1 MGNDGM
7 NEVLIHLRQAAHRGE
22 IDAAMFLRLCEVLLA
37 QGQTAPVLA
46 VLQERG
52 MLPHLVSTAGSSVE
66 LHSVAGL
73 DSSRSGSWINAEL
86 SSVGQ
91 PPPVDDVLARVEQ
104 LRALKIAESRPP
116 DKYEIVRELARGGVG
131 CIHVARDR
139 DLMRTL
145 VMKTLIEG
153 HKVSDYVLKK
163 FVEEAQITGQL
174 EHPNI
179 VPVHD
184 FGYFSGGEVFFTM
197 KLVKGR
203 TLKDIIKRLRKPE
216 DAEPDPFGNEVFTRT
231 RLLQIFLQVCMA
243 IGFAHSRRVVHRDIK
258 PSNVMLGDFGETL
271 VLDWGVAKV
280 LGRKPDPSELQGP
293 NPLTMDDDQ
302 VSTMRS
308 QAHDETMMGVVTGTP
323 AYMAPEQAAGKIDEV
338 DARSD
343 IYALGALLYE
353 ILCYVPPFR
362 GKNFRQTLLA
372 VITQP
377 VIPPSERAPQNE
389 IPRAL
394 EEICLRCLQKRREDR
409 YQSCREIV
417 ADLER
422 YLAGVEDLDRRA
434 RLSREKV
441 DEGRGLLESFKVARA
456 QAEGLRAE
464 VAEIEWQVQGFE
476 PVEVKRPL
484 WTRQAALA
492 EAEGEAHRLFG
503 AAAQAFMAAIGF
515 DPQNDDGCNELAR
528 LYWIRLREAER
539 QNDEANV
546 IYYRG
551 LVAAYNR
558 GLFDEQLRGEGRII
572 LRSDP
577 PGAQVDAARFA
588 EVDLQLT
595 TLMDERLPPTPLNN
609 DPLAQGSW
617 LLTLTMP
624 GYRDVRCPV
633 QIDRGEVTD
642 VAVRFFREEEIGDHY
657 LYVPAGAFTMGGD
670 EACATARHRRV
681 VPVGDLFV
689 ARYPVTCAEYLAF
702 LNDLCFSA
710 PDEALLRSPRLK
722 AREGFLWSIGAD
734 GRFALPAVDGEGF
747 RWEPYWPVF
756 GISYD
761 DAVAYCAWHTGRVG
775 VAVRLPREEEWEKAA
790 RGPDGRL
797 FPWGSRFDAT
807 FCKMAASRPGRPA
820 PESVGSFPADCS
832 PYGVFDLAGLVSEYC
847 DSPFGADPALRVVR
861 GGHYATPNEM
871 ACRVTHRA
879 PVPTD
884 EPSLTCGFRLVR
896 DPPVAQVV
904 TQRRLIRPQFL

>member
-1 MGNDGM
+1 M
-7 NEVLIHLRQAAHRGE
+7 NEVLIHLRQAALRGE

-46 VLQERG
+46 VIQERG
-52 MLPHLVSTAGSSVE
+52 LLPHLVSTASGSVE
-66 LHSVAGL
+66 LHSAAGV
-73 DSSRSGSWINAEL
+73 DSSRSGNWNNGEI
-86 SSVGQ
+86 SSVNQ
-91 PPPVDDVLARVEQ
+91 PQPVEDVLARVEQ

-116 DKYEIVRELARGGVG
+116 DKYEILRELARGGVG
-131 CIHVARDR
+131 CIQVARDR

-145 VMKTLIEG
+145 VMKTLIDG

-163 FVEEAQITGQL
+163 FIEEAQITGQL

-184 FGYFSGGEVFFTM
+184 FGYYSGGEVFFTM
-197 KLVKGR
+197 KMVRGR
-203 TLKDIIKRLRKPE
+203 TLKDIIRRLRRPE
-216 DAEPDPFGNEVFTRT
+216 EAEPDPFGDEVFTRT
-231 RLLQIFLQVCMA
+231 RLLQIFEQVCMA
-243 IGFAHSRRVVHRDIK
+243 IGFAHSRSVVHRDIK
-258 PSNVMLGDFGETL
+258 PSNIMLGDFGETL

-280 LGRKPDPSELQGP
+280 LGRKADSSEYSGP
-293 NPLTMDDDQ
+293 NPLTFDDEQ
-302 VSTMRS
+302 VSTLRS
-308 QAHDETMMGVVTGTP
+308 QSHDETMMGVVTGTP
-323 AYMAPEQAAGKIDEV
+323 AYMAPEQAAGKVDEV
-338 DARSD
+338 DTRSD

-362 GKNFRQTLLA
+362 GKNFRQTLLS

-417 ADLER
+417 ADLEK
-422 YLAGVEDLDRRA
+422 YLSGVEDLDRRA

-441 DEGRGLLESFKVARA
+441 EEGHGLVEEFKIARA
-456 QAEGLRAE
+456 GAEDMRAE
-464 VAEIEWQVQGFE
+464 VSELEWRVQGFE
-476 PVEVKRPL
+476 PIEAKRPL
-484 WTRQAALA
+484 WSRQAALA
-492 EAEGEAHRLFG
+492 EAESEAHRLFG

-515 DPQNDDGCNELAR
+515 DPANDEASDALAR
-528 LYWIRLREAER
+528 LYWIRLRESER

-551 LVAAYNR
+551 LVIAYNR
-558 GLFDEQLRGEGRII
+558 GLFDEQLRGEGRLI

-577 PGAQVDAARFA
+577 PGAQVDAAPFV

-617 LLTLTMP
+617 LLTLSLP
-624 GYRDVRCPV
+624 GYRDVCCPI

-642 VAVRFFREEEIGDHY
+642 VAVRFFRDDEIGDRF
-657 LYVPAGAFTMGGD
+657 LYMPAGAFTMGGD
-670 EACATARHRRV
+670 EACATARNRRSV
-681 VPVGDLFV
+681 VIGDLFV
-689 ARYPVTCAEYLAF
+689 ARFPVTCAEYLAF
-702 LNDLCFSA
+702 LNDLAFTA
-710 PDEALLRSPRLK
+710 PDEARSRVPRLK
-722 AREGFLWSIGAD
+722 PCEGYLWGVGPD
-734 GRFALPAVDGEGF
+734 GLFALPTVDGEGF

-756 GISYD
+756 GISFE
-761 DAVAYCAWHTGRVG
+761 DAQAYCAWHTTRVG
-775 VAVRLPREEEWEKAA
+775 IAVRLPREEEWEKAA

-797 FPWGSRFDAT
+797 FPWGNRFDAT
-807 FCKMAASRPGRPA
+807 FCKMATSRPGRPM
-820 PESVGSFPADCS
+820 PERVGSFPADCS
-832 PYGVFDLAGLVSEYC
+832 PYGIFDLAGLISEYC
-847 DSPFGADPALRVVR
+847 DSPFGGDPGLRVGR

-879 PVPTD
+879 PVPMA
-884 EPSLTCGFRLVR
+884 EPSLICGFRLVR
-896 DPPVAQVV
+896 DPPVAPVA
-904 TQRRLIRPQFL
+904 TQRRLIRPQFV